1 MSLAEENRK
10 KKRKN
15 NLYGN
20 YFVLYKRK
28 IDEGLSIKDLDFS
41 IFLDSE
47 DFYKK
52 ELIKYYKLKHT
63 KVIDIFDKK

>member
-1 MSLAEENRK
+1 MSLAERNRI
-10 KKRKN
+10 KKRKD

-20 YFVLYKRK
+20 YFLLYKKK
-28 IDEGLSIKDLDFS
+28 IEDGLNIKDLDFS

-52 ELIKYYKLKHT
+52 ELIKYYKLKHI
-63 KVIDIFDKK
+63 KGIDIFDKK